1 MDISKKLNAYIE
13 TNNLT
18 ATKLAASL
26 NVAETTVRNWLH
38 GAPFVRLDTA
48 ELLIKNSNG
57 YFSLE
62 DFFDKVILAGDK
74 NEIK

>member
-1 MDISKKLNAYIE
+1 MDISKKLNIYIE
-13 TNNLT
+13 ANNLT

-48 ELLIKNSNG
+48 ELLIKGSNG
-57 YFSLE
+57 YFTVD
-62 DFFDKVILAGDK
+62 DFFNNIEVDND
-74 NEIK
+74 IK